1 MTKIVRILFRVN
13 TIYMVN
19 SYHIY
24 LTSCQNNISFE
35 SLHIICNQITC
46 RTEYLTMIESLHF
59 VQSHFLVTYTFQDS
73 FQQRIFFI
81 PCRHLQ
87 MLVPRNQHER
97 SCFLTSLIYRSI
109 LINHRNTVRQTA
121 FLANSEMCHCLTTHR
136 KISSYTIGICSVCC
150 HVLFI
155 HCQNQ

>member
-81 PCRHLQ
+81 SCRHLQ
-87 MLVPRNQHER
+87 MLVPRNQQLFPYEPYLPEHTHQPPE
-97 SCFLTSLIYRSI
+97 YR
-109 LINHRNTVRQTA
+109 Q
-121 FLANSEMCHCLTTHR
+121 ANRVPCE
-136 KISSYTIGICSVCC
+136 
-150 HVLFI
+150 
-155 HCQNQ
+155 

>member
-13 TIYMVN
+13 TIYVVN

-35 SLHIICNQITC
+35 SLHIICNQTTC

-81 PCRHLQ
+81 SCRHLQ
-87 MLVPRNQHER
+87 MLVPVINTRGAVSLRALFTGAYSSTTGIPSGKPR
-97 SCFLTSLIYRSI
+97 SLRIVKCV
-109 LINHRNTVRQTA
+109 TV
-121 FLANSEMCHCLTTHR
+121 
-136 KISSYTIGICSVCC
+136 
-150 HVLFI
+150 
-155 HCQNQ
+155 

>member
-13 TIYMVN
+13 TIYVVN

-35 SLHIICNQITC
+35 SLHIICNQTTC

-81 PCRHLQ
+81 SCRHLQ

-97 SCFLTSLIYRSI
+97 SCFLTSLFTGAYSSTTGIPSGKPRSLRI
-109 LINHRNTVRQTA
+109 VKCVTV
-121 FLANSEMCHCLTTHR
+121 
-136 KISSYTIGICSVCC
+136 
-150 HVLFI
+150 
-155 HCQNQ
+155 

>member
-73 FQQRIFFI
+73 FQQRIFFYLAAISRCLSPVINTRGAVSLRALFTGAYSSTTGI
-81 PCRHLQ
+81 PSGK
-87 MLVPRNQHER
+87 PR
-97 SCFLTSLIYRSI
+97 SLRIVKCV
-109 LINHRNTVRQTA
+109 TV
-121 FLANSEMCHCLTTHR
+121 
-136 KISSYTIGICSVCC
+136 
-150 HVLFI
+150 
-155 HCQNQ
+155 

>member
-13 TIYMVN
+13 TIYVVN

-35 SLHIICNQITC
+35 SLHIICNQTTC

-81 PCRHLQ
+81 SCRHLQ
-87 MLVPRNQHER
+87 MLVPRNQHKLFPYEPY
-97 SCFLTSLIYRSI
+97 LPEHTHQPPEYR
-109 LINHRNTVRQTA
+109 Q
-121 FLANSEMCHCLTTHR
+121 ANRVPYE
-136 KISSYTIGICSVCC
+136 
-150 HVLFI
+150 
-155 HCQNQ
+155 

>member
-13 TIYMVN
+13 TIYVVN

-35 SLHIICNQITC
+35 SLHIICNQTTC

-81 PCRHLQ
+81 SCRHLQ
-87 MLVPRNQHER
+87 MLVPRINTRGAVSLRALFTGAYSSTTGIPSGKPR
-97 SCFLTSLIYRSI
+97 SLRIVKCV
-109 LINHRNTVRQTA
+109 TV
-121 FLANSEMCHCLTTHR
+121 
-136 KISSYTIGICSVCC
+136 
-150 HVLFI
+150 
-155 HCQNQ
+155 

>member
-97 SCFLTSLIYRSI
+97 SCFLTSLITGAYSSTTGIPSGKPRSLRI
-109 LINHRNTVRQTA
+109 VKCVTV
-121 FLANSEMCHCLTTHR
+121 
-136 KISSYTIGICSVCC
+136 
-150 HVLFI
+150 
-155 HCQNQ
+155 